1 MVSPHTTL
9 PDHPRLVV
17 FRRRLKVMPRNLG
30 GGPSHTSQTLA
41 YSCVALSGTLALPLG
56 PRAAFPVPVRSEEMD
71 PGKGEGWS
79 LVGDTGLEAESHQ
92 LQPRTGAEEMTAPVA
107 RKAG

>member
-9 PDHPRLVV
+9 PHHARLVV
-17 FRRRLKVMPRNLG
+17 SRRHLKEMPRNLG

-56 PRAAFPVPVRSEEMD
+56 TRAAFPVPVRSEETD
-71 PGKGEGWS
+71 PGCGSQVK
-79 LVGDTGLEAESHQ
+79 V
-92 LQPRTGAEEMTAPVA
+92 
-107 RKAG
+107 KAGVWWRQRATSCSPGRGQKK